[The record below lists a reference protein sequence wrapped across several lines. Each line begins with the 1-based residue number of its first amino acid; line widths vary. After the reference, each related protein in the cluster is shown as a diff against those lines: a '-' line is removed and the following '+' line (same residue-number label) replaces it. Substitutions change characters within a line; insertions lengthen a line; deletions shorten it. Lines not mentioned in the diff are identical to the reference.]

1 MEESFRLLLVLGFT
15 APFAFG
21 IFCAYWAQQ
30 NNRNAWLWFFAG
42 ALLMP
47 IAGIVLLMVNKEIRK
62 HGKDGRP
69 GLGKDAGRSDL
80 LSTRKDVI

>member
-1 MEESFRLLLVLGFT
+1 MEYFFGLLLVLGFT

-21 IFCAYWAQQ
+21 VFCAYWAQQ
-30 NNRNAWLWFFAG
+30 NNRNSWLWFFAG

-47 IAGIVLLMVNKEIRK
+47 IAGIVLLMINKEIRK
-62 HGKDGRP
+62 YGKDGRP
-69 GLGKDAGRSDL
+69 ALGKDAGRSDL

>member
-1 MEESFRLLLVLGFT
+1 MEGFFGLLLVLGFT

-47 IAGIVLLMVNKEIRK
+47 VAGIVLLMTNNEIRK
-62 HGKDGRP
+62 HGTDGRP
-69 GLGKDAGRSDL
+69 GLTNDPGRSDL

>member
-1 MEESFRLLLVLGFT
+1 MEASFGLFLLLGFT
-15 APFAFG
+15 SNFAFG

-30 NNRNAWLWFFAG
+30 NNKNAWLWFFSG

-47 IAGIVLLMVNKEIRK
+47 IAGIVLLMINKEIGK
-62 HGKDGRP
+62 YGKDGRP
-69 GLGKDAGRSDL
+69 GLGEDTGRSDL